1 MMAKITKGSSFK
13 GVIKYVIDEK
23 KETRILNSDGLR
35 LKNLNTVID
44 GFVTQAGMNGRVSK
58 QVGHVSLDFSAQD
71 KEKLSDKVMVRIA
84 HDYMQ
89 RMGITG
95 TQYIIARHFDK
106 EHPHIHLVFNRVDH
120 NGKTISDS
128 NDRYRSEKI
137 CKELTKKYGLYY
149 SPGKENVKQHR
160 LKEPDKSRY
169 EIYEALK
176 MVIPKCQNWK
186 QLARELDKVGIKT
199 EFKTKGNT
207 SAVEGVKFRKGAYT
221 FNGSKV
227 DRMFSYSKIDYQL
240 KRNAQQSMQQEQ
252 AQSRSTTV
260 HTVTESIV
268 SGLGELFDIRPAG
281 GHDDDQAYLYRQ
293 PKKKKK
299 RRYGRQM

>member
-1 MMAKITKGSSFK
+1 MAKITQGSSFK
-13 GVIKYVIDEK
+13 GVVKYVIDERK
-23 KETRILNSDGLR
+23 DMQILAADGLR

-58 QVGHVSLDFSAQD
+58 PVGHVSLDFSAQD

-106 EHPHIHLVFNRVDH
+106 EHPHIHLVFNRVVN

-137 CKELTKKYGLYY
+137 CKELTHKYGLYY
-149 SPGKENVKQHR
+149 STGKENVKQHR

-227 DRMFSYSKIDYQL
+227 DRMFSYSKIDYRL
-240 KRNAQQSMQQEQ
+240 KQNARQSMQQEQ
-252 AQSRSTTV
+252 IQSRSATV
-260 HTVTESIV
+260 HNGTEPVV
-268 SGLGELFDIRPAG
+268 SGLGGLFDIRPASG
-281 GHDDDQAYLYRQ
+281 QDDNQEYLYRQ